1 MATVASGR
9 LTVGK
14 TYLFKN
20 KADGSRALNVW
31 CSSSYP
37 ATSLSNICL
46 WTADTSGNAQL
57 WKLVDYNGHY
67 VLQSVENTSMYLD
80 LYTGSGNGANRNA
93 HLYSVSSTSYLTFE
107 AGAYSNTV
115 RIRLAGS
122 TNNGH
127 YLTANQGVTE
137 VEQERQPVQREMFT
151 FGAPF
156 FRTTVRN
163 GFLMKLVAL
172 PA

>member
-46 WTADTSGNAQL
+46 
-57 WKLVDYNGHY
+57 
-67 VLQSVENTSMYLD
+67 
-80 LYTGSGNGANRNA
+80 
-93 HLYSVSSTSYLTFE
+93 
-107 AGAYSNTV
+107 
-115 RIRLAGS
+115 
-122 TNNGH
+122 
-127 YLTANQGVTE
+127 
-137 VEQERQPVQREMFT
+137 
-151 FGAPF
+151 
-156 FRTTVRN
+156 
-163 GFLMKLVAL
+163 
-172 PA
+172 